1 MIRKILQG
9 FDLVRKSGGDE
20 GGKRQMRVVAGL
32 VARVLNG
39 EAPEKVKKDVVE
51 FKNNY
56 QEVEYC
62 FSHELGAYEFPAW

>member
-1 MIRKILQG
+1 MK
-9 FDLVRKSGGDE
+9 E
-20 GGKRQMRVVAGL
+20 AEMRVVAKL
-32 VARVLNG
+32 ITRVLNG

-51 FKNNY
+51 FKNDY